1 LTRIA
6 GKHALLKMFEA
17 EGVEYMFGNPGTSE
31 APMMAVMDQYP
42 SINYVLVLQEGVA
55 VGLAEGYARS
65 TGKVP
70 LVSLHIDNGMSN
82 GLSLMIDQ
90 LYSGTP
96 MVMTAGNKDIRKLAP
111 GRSDLADMARP
122 YAKWSTEITHAE
134 QVPSV
139 IRRAFQEARTVPT
152 GPVFVAMSANAFDDE
167 ADVDLIPSAQVDI
180 SPSADPQTIEEIC
193 GLIASASRP
202 ILIVGDRVAES
213 NGTSAAVAV
222 AEAGGMRAYGH
233 GSAEVNFPADHPLW
247 QGNLSMR
254 ASEAVAAVRSA
265 DVIVA
270 VGCPVFED
278 FFHQPGQFVAAS
290 SKLVHIDINP
300 GAIGKS
306 EPTDIGVVA
315 SPGKALGQLAE
326 ALSAGMNGTQSEAA
340 AGRSREAAGESAA
353 RVEEFRKLVAAS
365 PGRGRPMSPAIMVD
379 RLASALPD
387 NAAVFNDS
395 VSTSGVLFEAL
406 APSTQNTYYGCR
418 GQAIGWGMGAAMG
431 VKLGSPD
438 QPVVGVIGDGSAIIT
453 VQALWTA
460 VNSKI
465 PAVFVICNNASYRVL
480 KVNMNHYHRLNSL
493 AQPDSY
499 FAMDFPN
506 PIDFAAQAQAYGMS
520 GVRVDDPDDIDAAI
534 NSAIDS
540 GEPAVI
546 DMIIDGSL

>member
-1 LTRIA
+1 MTRIA

-42 SINYVLVLQEGVA
+42 SIEYVLVLQEGVA

-111 GRSDLADMARP
+111 GRSDLAAMARP

-134 QVPSV
+134 QVPAV

-167 ADVDLIPSAQVDI
+167 AEMELIPSARVDI
-180 SPSADPQTIEEIC
+180 SPSADSRSIDDIC
-193 GLIASASRP
+193 GLIARAERP

-213 NGTSAAVAV
+213 DGTSVAVAV
-222 AEAGGMRAYGH
+222 AEAGGMRVYGH
-233 GSAEVNFPADHPLW
+233 GSTSVNFPAGHPLW
-247 QGNLSMR
+247 QGVLSMR
-254 ASEAVAAVRSA
+254 TPEAVAAVRAA
-265 DVIVA
+265 DVVVA

-278 FFHQPGQFVAAS
+278 FFYQPGQFIAKN

-315 SPGKALGQLAE
+315 SPGKAP
-326 ALSAGMNGTQSEAA
+326 TQT
-340 AGRSREAAGESAA
+340 
-353 RVEEFRKLVAAS
+353 F
-365 PGRGRPMSPAIMVD
+365 
-379 RLASALPD
+379 
-387 NAAVFNDS
+387 
-395 VSTSGVLFEAL
+395 
-406 APSTQNTYYGCR
+406 
-418 GQAIGWGMGAAMG
+418 
-431 VKLGSPD
+431 
-438 QPVVGVIGDGSAIIT
+438 
-453 VQALWTA
+453 
-460 VNSKI
+460 
-465 PAVFVICNNASYRVL
+465 
-480 KVNMNHYHRLNSL
+480 
-493 AQPDSY
+493 
-499 FAMDFPN
+499 
-506 PIDFAAQAQAYGMS
+506 
-520 GVRVDDPDDIDAAI
+520 
-534 NSAIDS
+534 
-540 GEPAVI
+540 
-546 DMIIDGSL
+546 

>member
-1 LTRIA
+1 MARIA

-42 SINYVLVLQEGVA
+42 SIEYVLVLQEGVA

-90 LYSGTP
+90 LYGGTP

-122 YAKWSTEITHAE
+122 YSKWSTEITHAE

-139 IRRAFQEARTVPT
+139 IRRAFQEARTAPT
-152 GPVFVAMSANAFDDE
+152 GPTFVAMSANAFDDVAE
-167 ADVDLIPSAQVDI
+167 MELIPSAPVDI
-180 SPSADPQTIEEIC
+180 SPSADPELIDQIC
-193 GLIASASRP
+193 GLVAGADRP
-202 ILIVGDRVAES
+202 ILIVGDRVS
-213 NGTSAAVAV
+213 DTNGTAAAVAV
-222 AEAGGMRAYGH
+222 AESGGMRAYGH
-233 GSAEVNFPADHPLW
+233 GSNEINFPADHPLW
-247 QGNLSMR
+247 QGNLNMR
-254 ASEAVAAVRSA
+254 TAEAVAAVRSA

-278 FFHQPGQFVAAS
+278 FFYQPGQFVAAN
-290 SKLVHIDINP
+290 SKLVHIDINS

-306 EPTDIGVVA
+306 EPTDLGILA
-315 SPGKALGQLAE
+315 SPSKALGQLAE
-326 ALSAGMNGTQSEAA
+326 ALQDSLNGSQSEAVE
-340 AGRSREAAGESAA
+340 GRKQEATAESAA
-353 RVEEFRKLVAAS
+353 RIEAFRQLAGITAK
-365 PGRGRPMSPAIMVD
+365 GRPMSPAMMAD
-379 RLASALPD
+379 HLAKALPD
-387 NAAVFNDS
+387 NSAVFNDS
-395 VSTSGVLFEAL
+395 VSTGGHIFDAL
-406 APSTQNTYYGCR
+406 SPSAQGTYYGCR
-418 GQAIGWGMGAAMG
+418 GQAIGWGMGAVMG

-438 QPVVGVIGDGSAIIT
+438 RPAVGVIGDGSAIMTI
-453 VQALWTA
+453 QALWTA
-460 VNSKI
+460 VNSEI

-480 KVNMNHYHRLNSL
+480 KVNMNHYHRLNAL
-493 AQPDSY
+493 EQPDSY

-506 PIDFAAQAQAYGMS
+506 PIDFAAQAQAYGMQ
-520 GVRVDDPDDIDAAI
+520 GIRVEDPADIDSAV

-540 GEPAVI
+540 GKPAVI
-546 DMIIDGSL
+546 DMIIDGAL

>member
-1 LTRIA
+1 LARIS

-42 SINYVLVLQEGVA
+42 SIEYVLVLQEGVA

-90 LYSGTP
+90 LYGGTP

-139 IRRAFQEARTVPT
+139 IRRAFQEARTAPT
-152 GPVFVAMSANAFDDE
+152 GPTFVAMSANAFDDVAE
-167 ADVDLIPSAQVDI
+167 MDLVPSSKVDI
-180 SPSADPQTIEEIC
+180 SPSPDLQLVDQIC
-193 GLIASASRP
+193 GLVAGAERP
-202 ILIVGDRVAES
+202 ILIVGDRVVDT
-213 NGTSAAVAV
+213 NGTAAAVAA

-233 GSAEVNFPADHPLW
+233 GSTNVNFPASHPLW
-247 QGNLSMR
+247 QGNLDMR
-254 ASEAVAAVRSA
+254 TVEAVAEVRAA

-278 FFHQPGQFVAAS
+278 FFYQPGQFVSAAS
-290 SKLVHIDINP
+290 TLVHIDINS
-300 GAIGKS
+300 GAIGRS
-306 EPTDIGVVA
+306 EPTDIGILA
-315 SPGKALGQLAE
+315 SPGKALGLLAE
-326 ALSAGMNGTQSEAA
+326 ALKDGLTGSQVEAA
-340 AGRSREAAGESAA
+340 AGRKREAAAESSA
-353 RVEEFRKLVAAS
+353 RAKAFRLLAGKSA
-365 PGRGRPMSPAIMVD
+365 RGRPMSPAMMVD
-379 RLASALPD
+379 HLAQALPS
-387 NAAVFNDS
+387 NSAVFNDS
-395 VSTSGVLFEAL
+395 VSTGGLLFDAL
-406 APSTQNTYYGCR
+406 APSTQGTYYGCR
-418 GQAIGWGMGAAMG
+418 GQAIGWGMGAVMG

-438 QPVVGVIGDGSAIIT
+438 QPAIGVVGDGSAIMT

-460 VNSKI
+460 VNSEI

-480 KVNMNHYHRLNSL
+480 KVNMNHYHRLNAL
-493 AQPDSY
+493 EQPDSY

-506 PIDFAAQAQAYGMS
+506 PIDFASQAQAYGIQ
-520 GVRVDDPDDIDAAI
+520 GVRIEDPADIDSAI

-540 GEPAVI
+540 GKPAVI

>member
-1 LTRIA
+1 
-6 GKHALLKMFEA
+6 MFQA

-42 SINYVLVLQEGVA
+42 SIEYVLVLQEGVA

-111 GRSDLADMARP
+111 GRSDLAHMARP

-139 IRRAFQEARTVPT
+139 IRRAFQEARTAPT
-152 GPVFVAMSANAFDDE
+152 GPAFVAMSANAFDDE
-167 ADVDLIPSAQVDI
+167 AEMDLIPSAQVDI
-180 SPSADPQTIEEIC
+180 SPSADPRSIDEVC
-193 GLIASASRP
+193 GLVAGAERP
-202 ILIVGDRVAES
+202 ILIVGDRVVES
-213 NGTSAAVAV
+213 DGVSAAITV
-222 AEAGGMRAYGH
+222 AETGGMRVYGH
-233 GSAEVNFPADHPLW
+233 GSSNVNFPADHPLW
-247 QGNLSMR
+247 QGSLSMR
-254 ASEAVAAVRSA
+254 AAESVEAVRSS
-265 DVIVA
+265 DVVVA

-278 FFHQPGQFVAAS
+278 FFYQSGQFIAED

-306 EPTDIGVVA
+306 EPTDIGILA

-326 ALSAGMNGTQSEAA
+326 ALATGLNGSQAEAA

-353 RVEEFRKLVAAS
+353 RVAAFRRLVGTG
-365 PGRGRPMSPAIMVD
+365 PGRGKPMSPAMMAE
-379 RLASALPD
+379 RLANALPE
-387 NAAVFNDS
+387 NTAVFNDS
-395 VSTSGVLFEAL
+395 VSTGGLLFEAL
-406 APSTQNTYYGCR
+406 APSVAGTYYGCR
-418 GQAIGWGMGAAMG
+418 GQAIGWGMGATLG

-438 QPVVGVIGDGSAIIT
+438 QPVVGVVGDGSAIMT

-460 VNSKI
+460 VNSNI

-480 KVNMNHYHRLNSL
+480 KINMNHYHRLNSL
-493 AQPDSY
+493 EQPDSY
-499 FAMDFPN
+499 FAMDFPH
-506 PIDFAAQAQAYGMS
+506 PLDFAAQAKAYGMR
-520 GVRVDDPDDIDAAI
+520 GVRVEDPAEIDSAINTAIDA
-534 NSAIDS
+534 

-546 DMIIDGSL
+546 DMVIDGSL

>member
-1 LTRIA
+1 LALIA

-31 APMMAVMDQYP
+31 APMMAIMDQYP
-42 SINYVLVLQEGVA
+42 SIEYVLVLQEGVA

-111 GRSDLADMARP
+111 GRSDLANMARP

-134 QVPSV
+134 QVPGV
-139 IRRAFQEARTVPT
+139 IRRAFQEARTAPT
-152 GPVFVAMSANAFDDE
+152 GPAFVAMSGNAFDDV
-167 ADVDLIPSAQVDI
+167 ADVDLIPSAKIDV
-180 SPSADPQTIEEIC
+180 SPSADPQLIDQIC
-193 GLIASASRP
+193 SMVAGAERP

-213 NGTSAAVAV
+213 NGTAAAVAV

-233 GSAEVNFPADHPLW
+233 SSTGVNFPADHPLW

-254 ASEAVAAVRSA
+254 EVAAIDAIRAA

-270 VGCPVFED
+270 VGCPVFDE
-278 FFHQPGQFVAAS
+278 FFYLPGQFVAAN
-290 SKLVHIDINP
+290 SKLIHIDINP

-306 EPTDIGVVA
+306 EPTDIGILA

-326 ALSAGMNGTQSEAA
+326 ALDVGLSGSQVEAA
-340 AGRSREAAGESAA
+340 AGRKREAAGESAA
-353 RVEEFRKLVAAS
+353 RIDAFRQLAGTSAK
-365 PGRGRPMSPAIMVD
+365 GRPMSPAMMVD
-379 RLASALPD
+379 HLAKALPA
-387 NAAVFNDS
+387 NSAVFNDA
-395 VSTSGVLFEAL
+395 VSTSGLLFDAL
-406 APSTQNTYYGCR
+406 APSTQGTYYGCR
-418 GQAIGWGMGAAMG
+418 GQAIGWGMGAVMG

-438 QPVVGVIGDGSAIIT
+438 QPAVGVIGDGSAIMS

-460 VNSKI
+460 VNSDI

-480 KVNMNHYHRLNSL
+480 KVNMNHYHRLSAL
-493 AQPDSY
+493 DQPDSY

-506 PIDFAAQAQAYGMS
+506 PLDFAAQAQAYGMQ
-520 GVRVDDPDDIDAAI
+520 GIRVEDPAEIDSAI

-540 GEPAVI
+540 GKPAVI
-546 DMIIDGSL
+546 DMIIDGAL

>member
-1 LTRIA
+1 MATIA

-134 QVPSV
+134 QVPGV

-152 GPVFVAMSANAFDDE
+152 GPVFVAMSANAFDDA
-167 ADVDLIPSAQVDI
+167 ADVDLIPSAPVDV
-180 SPSADPQTIEEIC
+180 SPPADPDSIDQIC
-193 GLIASASRP
+193 GLIAGAERP

-213 NGTSAAVAV
+213 DGTKAAVSV
-222 AEAGGMRAYGH
+222 AEAGGMRVYGH
-233 GSAEVNFPADHPLW
+233 GSHGVNFPATHPLW
-247 QGNLSMR
+247 QGDLSMR
-254 ASEAVAAVRSA
+254 SADAVAAVRAA
-265 DVIVA
+265 DVVVA
-270 VGCPVFED
+270 VGCAVFED
-278 FFHQPGQFVAAS
+278 FFYQPGQFVATN
-290 SKLVHIDINP
+290 SKLAHIDINP
-300 GAIGKS
+300 GEIGKS

-326 ALSAGMNGTQSEAA
+326 ALGTGMNGTQSEAA
-340 AGRSREAAGESAA
+340 AGRSRDAAGESAA
-353 RVEEFRKLVAAS
+353 RVAAFRNLVS
-365 PGRGRPMSPAIMVD
+365 LDNRKGRPMSPAVMAD
-379 RLASALPD
+379 RLASALPE
-387 NAAVFNDS
+387 NAAVFNDA
-395 VSTSGVLFEAL
+395 VSTSGLLVEAL
-406 APSTQNTYYGCR
+406 APSNQSNYYGCR
-418 GQAIGWGMGAAMG
+418 GQAIGWGLGAAMG

-438 QPVVGVIGDGSAIIT
+438 QPVVGVVGDGSAIMTI
-453 VQALWTA
+453 QALWTA
-460 VNSKI
+460 VDSNI

-493 AQPDSY
+493 EQPGSY
-499 FAMDFPN
+499 FAMDFPH
-506 PIDFAAQAQAYGMS
+506 PIDFASQAQAYGMK
-520 GVRVDDPDDIDAAI
+520 GVRVEDPAEIDTAI
-534 NSAIDS
+534 NTAIDS
-540 GEPAVI
+540 NEPVVI
-546 DMIIDGSL
+546 DMIIDGAL

>member
-1 LTRIA
+1 MAHIA

-31 APMMAVMDQYP
+31 APMMAIMDQYS
-42 SINYVLVLQEGVA
+42 SIEYVLVLQEGVA

-65 TGKVP
+65 IGKVP

-96 MVMTAGNKDIRKLAP
+96 MVMTAGNKDIRKLGA

-122 YAKWSTEITHAE
+122 YAKWSAEITHAE

-139 IRRAFQEARTVPT
+139 IRRAFQEARTAPT
-152 GPVFVAMSANAFDDE
+152 GPTFVAMSANAFDDE
-167 ADVDLIPSAQVDI
+167 AEMDLIPSAHVDV
-180 SPSADPQTIEEIC
+180 SPSADPQLIDQIC
-193 GLIASASRP
+193 SLVAGAERP
-202 ILIVGDRVAES
+202 ILVVGDRVAES
-213 NGTSAAVAV
+213 NGTAAAVAV

-233 GSAEVNFPADHPLW
+233 GSTSVNFPADHPLW
-247 QGNLSMR
+247 QGALNMR
-254 ASEAVAAVRSA
+254 TAESVDAVRAA
-265 DVIVA
+265 DVLVA

-278 FFHQPGQFVAAS
+278 FFYQSGQFVAAD

-306 EPTDIGVVA
+306 EPTDLGILA

-326 ALSAGMNGTQSEAA
+326 ALKDGLNGSQVEAATGRKQEAA
-340 AGRSREAAGESAA
+340 AESAA
-353 RVEEFRKLVAAS
+353 RIEAFQTLAGTTTK
-365 PGRGRPMSPAIMVD
+365 GRPMSPAMMVD
-379 RLASALPD
+379 HLAKALPD
-387 NAAVFNDS
+387 NSAVFNDS
-395 VSTSGVLFEAL
+395 VSTGGLLFDAL
-406 APSTQNTYYGCR
+406 APSRQGTYYGCR
-418 GQAIGWGMGAAMG
+418 GQAIGWGMGAVMG

-438 QPVVGVIGDGSAIIT
+438 QPVVGVIGDGSAIMTI
-453 VQALWTA
+453 QALWTA
-460 VNSKI
+460 VNSEI

-480 KVNMNHYHRLNSL
+480 KVNMNHYHRLNEL
-493 AQPDSY
+493 EQPDSY

-506 PIDFAAQAQAYGMS
+506 PIDFAVQAQAYGMQ
-520 GVRVDDPDDIDAAI
+520 GVRVEDPADIDSAI

-540 GEPAVI
+540 GKPAVI

>member
-1 LTRIA
+1 LARIA

-31 APMMAVMDQYP
+31 APMMAIMDQYP
-42 SINYVLVLQEGVA
+42 SIEYVLVLQEGVA

-96 MVMTAGNKDIRKLAP
+96 MVMTAGNKDIRKLGA
-111 GRSDLADMARP
+111 GRSDLANMARP

-134 QVPSV
+134 QVPGV
-139 IRRAFQEARTVPT
+139 IRRAFQEARTAPT
-152 GPVFVAMSANAFDDE
+152 GPAFVGMSANAFDDIAE
-167 ADVDLIPSAQVDI
+167 MDLIPSTAVDV
-180 SPSADPQTIEEIC
+180 SPSADPQLIDKIC
-193 GLIASASRP
+193 GMIAGAERP
-202 ILIVGDRVAES
+202 ILIVGDRVAGS
-213 NGTSAAVAV
+213 NGTASAVAV
-222 AEAGGMRAYGH
+222 AEAGGMRTYGH
-233 GSAEVNFPADHPLW
+233 GSTDVNFPADHPLW

-254 ASEAVAAVRSA
+254 EVAAIDAIRAA

-270 VGCPVFED
+270 VGCPVFDE
-278 FFHQPGQFVAAS
+278 FFYLPGQFVADD
-290 SKLVHIDINP
+290 SKLIHIDINP

-306 EPTDIGVVA
+306 EPTDIGILA

-326 ALSAGMNGTQSEAA
+326 ALDVGLNGSQVEAA
-340 AGRSREAAGESAA
+340 EGRKREAAGESAA
-353 RVEEFRKLVAAS
+353 RIDAFRQLAGTSTK
-365 PGRGRPMSPAIMVD
+365 GRPMSPAMMVD
-379 RLASALPD
+379 HLAKALPD
-387 NAAVFNDS
+387 NAAVFNDA
-395 VSTSGVLFEAL
+395 VSTGGLLFDAL
-406 APSTQNTYYGCR
+406 APSTQGNYYGCR
-418 GQAIGWGMGAAMG
+418 GQAIGWGMGAVMG

-438 QPVVGVIGDGSAIIT
+438 QPAIGVIGDGSAIMS

-460 VNSKI
+460 VNSEI

-480 KVNMNHYHRLNSL
+480 KVNMNHYHRLNTL
-493 AQPDSY
+493 DRPDSY
-499 FAMDFPN
+499 FAMDFPT
-506 PIDFAAQAQAYGMS
+506 PLDFAAQAQAYGMQ
-520 GVRVDDPDDIDAAI
+520 GIRVEDPADIDSAI

-540 GEPAVI
+540 GKPAVI